1 MKANFKI
8 NKKDDCSTNMD
19 CPDLSVH
26 DKQNSDEFEEYM
38 KTLPKGWNLWSTRN
52 SSNKL

>member
-8 NKKDDCSTNMD
+8 KKDEDSSVQTNNLD
-19 CPDLSVH
+19 SITNEN
-26 DKQNSDEFEEYM
+26 QNEFEEYV

-52 SSNKL
+52 RSNK